1 MSALDNRIA
10 AQYRK
15 LAALED
21 RIGHLMSK
29 RVDEEEKLA
38 ELLGQRNL
46 RDGVRPPADH
56 LAIQPSRFV
65 NLISVAEESDL

>member
-15 LAALED
+15 LEVLD
-21 RIGHLMSK
+21 VRIGRLMGK

-38 ELLGQRNL
+38 NLLKERNA
-46 RDGVRPPADH
+46 RDKVPVRG
-56 LAIQPSRFV
+56 RFDA
-65 NLISVAEESDL
+65 LISVAEESDL